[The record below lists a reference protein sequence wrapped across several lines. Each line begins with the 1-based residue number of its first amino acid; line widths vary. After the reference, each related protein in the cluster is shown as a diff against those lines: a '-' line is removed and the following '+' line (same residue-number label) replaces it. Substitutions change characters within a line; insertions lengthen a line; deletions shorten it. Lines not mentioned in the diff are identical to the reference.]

1 MTTHS
6 TRRHF
11 LMSTAAAG
19 LGTSLARADQPVPRS
34 ERLRVGAIGIA
45 GQGQS
50 DLNAI
55 AAANTEIVALCDVD
69 ESRKEVIAIRKRFDK
84 AKFYSDFRKSID
96 AKGLDAVLVAT
107 PDHTH
112 ALATLAALRAGLH
125 VFCEKPLTHTVEEA
139 RLVAETARKMKVVT
153 QMGTQIH
160 AGDNYRRVV
169 ELIQTGAIGDVAEV
183 HGWCG
188 TSWGGGDRP
197 RETPPIPAGLHYD
210 LWLGPAPERPY
221 HPTYIPFYWRKWWDF
236 GGGSLNDMACHY
248 LDLPF
253 WALKLRHPT
262 RIEAQGP
269 PPHPETAPVAH
280 VIHYDFPAR
289 DKLPAV
295 KLTWYDGGKRPGLF
309 AEGKL
314 PAWGD
319 GVLFVGSKGMLLS
332 SYSEHRLLPEKT
344 FKDFERPKPFLARS
358 IGHYRE
364 WVEACRNGGTT
375 TCNFDYAGALT
386 ETVLLGTVAYRL
398 GKPIVWDAEKFQ
410 ANEPGAKRF
419 LSKEYR
425 KPWSLS

>member
-11 LMSTAAAG
+11 LMSAAAAG
-19 LGTSLARADQPVPRS
+19 LGTGLARSDQPVPRS

-55 AAANTEIVALCDVD
+55 AAANTEIVALCDVH
-69 ESRKEVIAIRKRFDK
+69 ESRKEVIDMRKRFDK
-84 AKFYSDFRKSID
+84 AKFYVDFRKMID

-112 ALATLAALRAGLH
+112 GLPTLAALRAGLH

-188 TSWGGGDRP
+188 TAWGGGERP
-197 RETPPIPAGLHYD
+197 RETPPIPTGLHYD
-210 LWLGPAPERPY
+210 LWLGPAPDRPY
-221 HPTYIPFYWRKWWDF
+221 HPTYIPFFWRRWWDF
-236 GGGSLNDMACHY
+236 GGGSLNDMACHH
-248 LDLPF
+248 LDLAF

-269 PPHPETAPVAH
+269 PPHPETAPLAH
-280 VIHYDFPAR
+280 VIRYEFPAR

-295 KLTWYDGGKRPGLF
+295 KLTWYDEGERPRLF

-332 SYSEHRLLPEKT
+332 NYSEHRLLPEKT
-344 FKDFERPKPFLARS
+344 FKDFARPKPFLARS

-364 WVEACRNGGTT
+364 WVEACRTGGTT

-398 GKPIVWDAEKFQ
+398 GKPIVWDAEKLQ